1 MKLYSLSEQEFRTV
15 IAMDS
20 SNNYAWNNLGLLY
33 YSMQKYDEAERIL
46 FKTIAM
52 DTFFANPYQI
62 MGLVYFKTSRPKDA
76 ALFFNKALEINAKNS
91 YAYLGL
97 AYLELEKKDTTKVIE
112 YIIKA
117 IDSGITFE
125 YLDMDE
131 ELKTLKEQ
139 MIWKEMMAKYF
150 PGKWKD

>member
-1 MKLYSLSEQEFRTV
+1 
-15 IAMDS
+15 
-20 SNNYAWNNLGLLY
+20 
-33 YSMQKYDEAERIL
+33 
-46 FKTIAM
+46 
-52 DTFFANPYQI
+52 

-125 YLDMDE
+125 YLDTDE
-131 ELKTLKEQ
+131 ELKTLNEQ
-139 MIWKEMMAKYF
+139 IIWKEMMAKYF
-150 PGKWKD
+150 PGKRKD